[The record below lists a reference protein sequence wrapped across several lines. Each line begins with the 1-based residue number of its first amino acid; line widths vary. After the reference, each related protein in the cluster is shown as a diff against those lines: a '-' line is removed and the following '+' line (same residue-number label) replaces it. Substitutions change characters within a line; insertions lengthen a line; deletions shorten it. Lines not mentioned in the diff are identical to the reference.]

1 LRLRLSSLW
10 NRLSES
16 LWFIP
21 GVLTAFSAL
30 AAYLIVEID
39 RGVEEPDRLREWAF
53 LFDVGSE
60 GARQTLTAIAQ
71 SIITVT
77 GVVFSVTIIALQLTA
92 SQFTPRVLRSYMRD
106 RGTQWVLAI
115 FISTFTF
122 TLLVQ
127 RTVGSEP
134 GTDEDAFVPVLA
146 VTTSIVLAL
155 LSVGALIYFIDHVA
169 QSIRAS
175 RIIDRV
181 TSDARGLV
189 QRLFPDDIGEGE
201 PAEPE
206 AIPDLPAEPH
216 AVILCRRG
224 GYLNELNEDALFDT
238 AAEGGALIRM
248 EPSMGHFVLPGESLA
263 SIWFREGTSPADR
276 AKIEKKVEKAFVVGG
291 EWTLHQDPERALVEL
306 SDIAVRALSPSLNDP
321 TTATMCIDRLGE
333 LLVLLGR
340 RRAPPLFRHDGD
352 ERVGFIAKRLSFDR
366 AVGVSFE
373 KIRHH
378 GASNPSVA
386 IRLVRVCGRVM
397 RQVPEHR
404 RNPLR
409 EEIRSTLELARM
421 SIDSTTDLAR
431 LAEAERD
438 ALE

>member
-1 LRLRLSSLW
+1 MASLW

-21 GVLTAFSAL
+21 GVLTVLSAL
-30 AAYLIVEID
+30 GAYFLVEFD
-39 RGVEEPDRLREWAF
+39 RGIEEPDRLREWAF
-53 LFDVGSE
+53 LFEVGSE

-92 SQFTPRVLRSYMRD
+92 SQFTPRVLRTYMRD
-106 RGTQWVLAI
+106 RGTQWVLGI

-134 GTDEDAFVPVLA
+134 GSDEDAFVPVLA
-146 VTTSIVLAL
+146 VTTAIALAL
-155 LSVGALIYFIDHVA
+155 LSVGALIYFINHIA

-175 RIIDRV
+175 QIIDSV
-181 TSDARGLV
+181 TADARSLV
-189 QRLFPDDIGEGE
+189 DRLFPDDIGEGD
-201 PAEPE
+201 PSEPE
-206 AIPDLPAEPH
+206 AIPELPPVPH
-216 AVILCRRG
+216 AVIRNRRG
-224 GYLNELNEDALFDT
+224 GYLNELNEEALFDT
-238 AAEGGALIRM
+238 ASEGGALIRM
-248 EPSMGHFVLPGESLA
+248 EPGMGHFVLPGESLA
-263 SIWFREGTSPADR
+263 SVWFREGTNSEER
-276 AKIEKKVEKAFVVGG
+276 AKIEKKVEKAFVLSG
-291 EWTLHQDPERALVEL
+291 EWTLHQDLERALVEL

-321 TTATMCIDRLGE
+321 TTATMCVDRLGE

-340 RRAPPLFRHDGD
+340 RRTPRRFRHDGD
-352 ERVGFIAKRLSFDR
+352 QRVGFIANRLSYER

-386 IRLVRVCGRVM
+386 IRLVQVCGRIM
-397 RQVPEHR
+397 RQVPVHR
-404 RNPLR
+404 RNSLR
-409 EEIRSTLELARM
+409 VEIRSTLELARM

-431 LAEAERD
+431 LGEAERE
-438 ALE
+438 ALG